1 MDKYT
6 AIQYL
11 LDNYIV
17 AIIRADSGQD
27 LVQTVKAVASGGVR
41 CIEMTMTTPGALQ
54 ALELASKEL
63 ATEDVLLGVGSVL
76 DEETC
81 RLAILAGAQYIVSP
95 VVSLPVIRMA
105 HRYGKPVLPGAY
117 TPTEIFHAWENGAD
131 LVKVFPSEI
140 GGAAYIKA
148 VKGPLPQIPLVATG
162 GVSADNLKDFVAA
175 GASGVGVGGNLV
187 SKKLLAAR
195 DFEGIAANARAF
207 AGAVAAARKR

>member
-6 AIQYL
+6 AIRYL
-11 LDNYIV
+11 LDNYII
-17 AIIRADSGQD
+17 AIIRADSGSD
-27 LVQTVKAVASGGVR
+27 LVTIVKAVAAGGVR

-54 ALELASKEL
+54 ALEQASKEL
-63 ATEDVLLGVGSVL
+63 ANEDVLLGVGSVL

-95 VVSLPVIRMA
+95 IVSVPVIRMA

-117 TPTEIFHAWENGAD
+117 TPTEIFNAWENGAD
-131 LVKVFPSEI
+131 LVKVFPAEI

-148 VKGPLPQIPLVATG
+148 IKGPLPQIPLVATG
-162 GVSADNLKDFVAA
+162 GVSADNLKDFVEA

-195 DFEGIAANARAF
+195 DFDGITKNARAF
-207 AGAVAAARKR
+207 ANAVAAARKH